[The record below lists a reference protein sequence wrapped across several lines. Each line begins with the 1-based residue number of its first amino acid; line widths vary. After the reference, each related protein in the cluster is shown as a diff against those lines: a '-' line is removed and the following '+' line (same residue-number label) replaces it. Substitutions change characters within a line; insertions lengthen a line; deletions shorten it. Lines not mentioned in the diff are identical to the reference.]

1 MNGANCSHPR
11 TTEDRERESAELGEI
26 LHNTLGEGRFIHVGT
41 PLDWMKQPL
50 FLSKQPAL
58 SILSAVPR

>member
-1 MNGANCSHPR
+1 MEQTAPTHAQQK
-11 TTEDRERESAELGEI
+11 TERESAELGEI

-50 FLSKQPAL
+50 FRSKQPAL